1 MLTHMSTTDMI
12 GPGEIAVAVD
22 HRAIFEDPV
31 AYLAGLGLE
40 AELVGEPGL
49 PAAA

>member
-1 MLTHMSTTDMI
+1 MI
-12 GPGEIAVAVD
+12 GPGEKAVAVD
-22 HRAIFEDPV
+22 HGAIFEDPV
-31 AYLAGLGLE
+31 AYLAGFGLA